1 MAANF
6 PNWRENL
13 GIQIHEAKRAQRN
26 LNLKMSTDRHI
37 IIKIPKIKDKENIL
51 IAATKGDSSNIKS
64 EHLVLC

>member
-13 GIQIHEAKRAQRN
+13 GIQIHVAKRAQRN

-51 IAATKGDSSNIKS
+51 IAVTKGDSSNIK
-64 EHLVLC
+64 EFPDY